1 MTEVGGGV
9 PSGELRDRLVD
20 RFLAKPIPTHW
31 MSTRTS
37 WGNDVVD
44 AILAEIAAAGY
55 ELVPADRLERLRRIA
70 EWTEKTPAIAAD
82 VCRPMAMPG
91 DLDRLGGGE

>member
-1 MTEVGGGV
+1 MRQRGRRKDGQPMATTEAGGGV
-9 PSGELRDRLVD
+9 PQELRDRLVD

-37 WGNDVVD
+37 WGNDVVY

-55 ELVPADRLERLRRIA
+55 ELVESDRMREMDDAFGECFHDLNE
-70 EWTEKTPAIAAD
+70 
-82 VCRPMAMPG
+82 CRGLPN
-91 DLDRLGGGE
+91 D